1 MSYSS
6 TTAELS
12 PDDIALGNGRVEEAA
27 PAVEPQTEAPA
38 AEGQTEEQKA
48 EEKKA
53 AVGWEQ
59 RRINAL
65 TRKLNEE
72 ARRRELA
79 ERNAAQVIEIARR
92 AAAGEEPATTTTQ
105 SAGPTK
111 EEFDNAVAM
120 AAAKQ
125 QFDADC
131 TNIYNAGVEA
141 LPGFEQR
148 LGNFRSIGGM
158 SQPLIEAV
166 MESAGG
172 SVTPEKI
179 LFELGGNMDEAARI
193 SELSPVR
200 MAAAVA
206 KFAAGIKEETRQVT
220 RAPAPIKT
228 LTPAAA
234 PTEKDPEKMN
244 PQEWREWRE
253 KQLAAKNKR

>member
-12 PDDIALGNGRVEEAA
+12 ADDIALGNGRVEPEVQAETQ
-27 PAVEPQTEAPA
+27 VEAPIP
-38 AEGQTEEQKA
+38 EGQTEEQKA

-92 AAAGEEPATTTTQ
+92 AAAGEEPAAAVQ
-105 SAGPTK
+105 PAGPTK
-111 EEFDNAVAM
+111 EEFDNAVAL